1 MKEPP
6 SENKPLRNQ
15 NTLIRTES
23 EKLEKG
29 QANTGGLE
37 DRDMNSMF
45 KVLPKHLKPI
55 LIWTS
60 PTLLHNLNLF

>member
-6 SENKPLRNQ
+6 SENEPLRNQ
-15 NTLIRTES
+15 NTR
-23 EKLEKG
+23 

-45 KVLPKHLKPI
+45 KVLP
-55 LIWTS
+55 TRR
-60 PTLLHNLNLF
+60 LHNLNLF